1 MPKVYYRGTDQ
12 EVAPEDVQRAVA
24 AGEAELDAGV
34 GPVIVR
40 DGAGNRVEI
49 GQDNL
54 ASLGNYLA
62 TGYQLEDDAQT
73 ARTEMRLDAASSPVQ
88 AGAEALAQGATLG
101 LYGAAAGQLDR
112 GYSER
117 LLARREALGGLA
129 TGLEVVGGLA
139 PALASGGVGAFT
151 PAGLLARGTAAAGK
165 ALEGNLIARGVGQGA
180 ARVLGLAAE
189 GALDGAV
196 SGAAAQ
202 LSEDSLGGTEISAER
217 LAASGGLG
225 ALFGA
230 GVGGAMGGL
239 GAAAGK
245 VANRVRNRAATEALS
260 DPVERAARD
269 AGYMRFVPDRIQE
282 NWATLAETSGR
293 ATRDE
298 TLDVLNDATVRS
310 EWLRAGQVKDDLNK
324 RLRDSMQK
332 VYDNDMFIRSA
343 GAGEVH
349 AETIEKLIPNSPRDA
364 FKARV
369 ESNVLL
375 NEMKQQLEAEGV
387 ADLLGKKRFGK
398 LARDIAFFEQKINDA
413 FDAGNM
419 AQGNVAIANLK
430 RALWR
435 YSENA
440 ANARPGTGIDV
451 TAENWVKEFSQ
462 AASEK
467 TRLLLERED
476 LFGQAGRN
484 QKLRN
489 AAWSRA
495 IESGGEA
502 DMLLSRE
509 TKLKAEGAGQEWWR
523 KKRILDAKKVSDR
536 INNIDNPNADFENG
550 IIVRH
555 LEDIDELYTQFR
567 ANGEIPASQL
577 KQFDEAHQ
585 AIRDARATFAEASEK
600 VRKFNILDTIE
611 QADKERSQLVQR
623 VTSPGTLGVIGGFL
637 GGGVGAGIGA
647 AVGTAVSAATSPGAM
662 VREVTK
668 LEALGRRIR
677 GVEQSTQRKTERA
690 IRRLAMPRETR
701 RKLQSNA
708 VRAAVRF
715 YGIDQAEQRAAAER
729 VEKRLTEF
737 RAEATRLAEA
747 VNYQAAEM
755 GSTAPKLTLAYAQLA
770 NRAASFLES
779 KLPRS
784 STTPHKL
791 QPKLNKTN
799 WTTTDLDKFTKY
811 LAAIRDPE
819 SVIEDLEAGRVS
831 PESIEAVKAVY
842 PTLFADMQR
851 VALQEIA
858 KHSSEMPF
866 DSIIQLS
873 LLLDVEGHPLM
884 SPQMQATMRGIDEQV
899 KQQQQAAQAPPAP
912 GKTMKVEPSYLQRI
926 HNL

>member
-1 MPKVYYRGTDQ
+1 MPKFYDYETQQ
-12 EVAPEDVQRAVA
+12 EVSPQ
-24 AGEAELDAGV
+24 
-34 GPVIVR
+34 
-40 DGAGNRVEI
+40 
-49 GQDNL
+49 
-54 ASLGNYLA
+54 
-62 TGYQLEDDAQT
+62 DAQALFQQGRLAIEQDATPAYVVDAQGQRYSTDDPSQLSDLLSQGFALETPEQT
-73 ARTEMRLDAASSPVQ
+73 AQSNAVMEARNSPIQ

-112 GYSER
+112 DYAEGMLLRRQEFGPGYG
-117 LLARREALGGLA
+117 A
-129 TGLEVVGGLA
+129 LEVAGGLA
-139 PALASGGVGAFT
+139 PALASGGAGAFT

-165 ALEGNLIARGVGQGA
+165 ALEGNLVARGVGQGA
-180 ARVLGLAAE
+180 ARILGLAAE

-245 VANRVRNRAATEALS
+245 VASRVRNRAATEALS

-269 AGYMRFVPDRIQE
+269 AGYMRFVPDKIQE
-282 NWATLAETSGR
+282 NWADLAATSGR
-293 ATRDE
+293 ATREE

-324 RLRDSMQK
+324 RLRDSFQK
-332 VYDNDMFIRSA
+332 VYDNDLSVRSA

-349 AETIEKLIPNSPRDA
+349 AETIAKLIPDSPTNA

-375 NEMKQQLEAEGV
+375 NDLKDRLEAEGV

-398 LARDIAFFEQKINDA
+398 LARDVAFFEQKINDA
-413 FDAGNM
+413 FENRSM
-419 AQGNVAIANLK
+419 AEGNVALANLK
-430 RALWR
+430 RTLWR
-435 YSENA
+435 YSEA
-440 ANARPGTGIDV
+440 AAKARPSTGIDV
-451 TAENWVKEFSQ
+451 DAENWVKEF
-462 AASEK
+462 ALDASEK
-467 TRLLLERED
+467 ARLLLERED

-484 QKLRN
+484 QRVRN
-489 AAWSRA
+489 AAWSKS
-495 IESGGEA
+495 IESGRQFN
-502 DMLLSRE
+502 DLLSRDSG
-509 TKLKAEGAGQEWWR
+509 LKADPREWWR
-523 KKRILDAKKVSDR
+523 TKRILDAEKVAKR
-536 INNIDNPNADFENG
+536 INNLDNPNAEFENG
-550 IIVRH
+550 IIIRH
-555 LEDIDELYTQFR
+555 LEDLDELYAAFR
-567 ANGEIPASQL
+567 ANGEIPTNQL
-577 KQFDEAHQ
+577 KQFDSAHQ

-600 VRKFNILDTIE
+600 VRKFNLLDTIE
-611 QADKERSQLVQR
+611 QADKDRSQLVQR
-623 VTSPGTLGVIGGFL
+623 VTSPGTLGVVGGFL
-637 GGGVGAGIGA
+637 GGGVGAALGA
-647 AVGTAVSAATSPGAM
+647 AAGTALSAATSPGAM

-677 GVEQSTQRKTERA
+677 SVEQSTQRKTERA

-779 KLPRS
+779 KLPRP

-851 VALQEIA
+851 IALQEIA
-858 KHSSEMPF
+858 KHSNEMPF

-884 SPQMQATMRGIDEQV
+884 NPQMQATMKSIDEQV

-926 HNL
+926 QNL

>member
-1 MPKVYYRGTDQ
+1 MLLRRQEFGPGYGAL
-12 EVAPEDVQRAVA
+12 EVA
-24 AGEAELDAGV
+24 
-34 GPVIVR
+34 
-40 DGAGNRVEI
+40 
-49 GQDNL
+49 
-54 ASLGNYLA
+54 
-62 TGYQLEDDAQT
+62 
-73 ARTEMRLDAASSPVQ
+73 
-88 AGAEALAQGATLG
+88 
-101 LYGAAAGQLDR
+101 
-112 GYSER
+112 
-117 LLARREALGGLA
+117 
-129 TGLEVVGGLA
+129 GGLA
-139 PALASGGVGAFT
+139 PALASGGAGAFT

-165 ALEGNLIARGVGQGA
+165 ALEGNLVARGVGQGA
-180 ARVLGLAAE
+180 ARILGLAAE

-245 VANRVRNRAATEALS
+245 VASRVRNRAATEALS

-269 AGYMRFVPDRIQE
+269 AGYMRFVPDKIQE
-282 NWATLAETSGR
+282 NWADLAATSGR
-293 ATRDE
+293 ATREE

-324 RLRDSMQK
+324 RLRDSFQK
-332 VYDNDMFIRSA
+332 VYDNDLSVRSA

-349 AETIEKLIPNSPRDA
+349 AETIAKLIPDSPTNA

-375 NEMKQQLEAEGV
+375 NDLKDRLEAEGV

-398 LARDIAFFEQKINDA
+398 LARDVAFFEQKINDA
-413 FDAGNM
+413 FENRSM
-419 AQGNVAIANLK
+419 AEGNVALANLK
-430 RALWR
+430 RTLWR
-435 YSENA
+435 YSEA
-440 ANARPGTGIDV
+440 AAKARPSTGIDV
-451 TAENWVKEFSQ
+451 DAENWVKEF
-462 AASEK
+462 ALDASEK
-467 TRLLLERED
+467 ARLLLERED

-484 QKLRN
+484 QRVRN
-489 AAWSRA
+489 AAWSKS
-495 IESGGEA
+495 IESGRQFN
-502 DMLLSRE
+502 DLLSRDSG
-509 TKLKAEGAGQEWWR
+509 LKADPREWWR
-523 KKRILDAKKVSDR
+523 TKRILDAEKVAKR
-536 INNIDNPNADFENG
+536 INNLDNPNAEFENG
-550 IIVRH
+550 IIIRH
-555 LEDIDELYTQFR
+555 LEDLDELYAAFR
-567 ANGEIPASQL
+567 ANGEIPTNQL
-577 KQFDEAHQ
+577 KQFDSAHQ

-600 VRKFNILDTIE
+600 VRKFNLLDTIE
-611 QADKERSQLVQR
+611 QADKDRSQLVQR
-623 VTSPGTLGVIGGFL
+623 VTSPGTLGVVGGFL
-637 GGGVGAGIGA
+637 GGGVGAALGA
-647 AVGTAVSAATSPGAM
+647 AAGTALSAATSPGAM

-677 GVEQSTQRKTERA
+677 SVEQSTQRKTERA

-779 KLPRS
+779 KLPRP

-851 VALQEIA
+851 IALQEIA
-858 KHSSEMPF
+858 KHSNEMPF

-884 SPQMQATMRGIDEQV
+884 NPQMQATMKSIDEQV

-926 HNL
+926 QNL